1 MLNPKQPSP
10 KPHQWTSRWIL
21 KDGGKN
27 GKWLQSTDPGSQCFW
42 PLFRKVKLGQ
52 RGSNHCKMQKN
63 FNLQIFPY
71 HHAFLLWFDQI
82 LHLFG
87 GLPGLP
93 VPGSQLRPRSEELN
107 EGVGNRKWRRW
118 KQGFWE
124 LRHGSLPFLSGQEI
138 VSTKVLLDKCWY
150 FLVKF
155 KPMLTNYADNK
166 MFISPSWAL
175 LWNDARH
182 VSQEFVMSDISI
194 ISVVITQPSETSPL
208 YLFNNAGK
216 VKPKWHGCTRQKDY
230 KHKKKTNSFQKLSF
244 CQIWLPVWLI
254 GISIFCGCV

>member
-87 GLPGLP
+87 GLP
-93 VPGSQLRPRSEELN
+93 VPGNQLRPRSEELN

-230 KHKKKTNSFQKLSF
+230 KHTKKTNSFQKLSF
-244 CQIWLPVWLI
+244 CQIWLPVGW
-254 GISIFCGCV
+254 

>member
-1 MLNPKQPSP
+1 MGEKTESGY
-10 KPHQWTSRWIL
+10 S
-21 KDGGKN
+21 
-27 GKWLQSTDPGSQCFW
+27 
-42 PLFRKVKLGQ
+42 
-52 RGSNHCKMQKN
+52 
-63 FNLQIFPY
+63 LQILAPNVSGPFSERSSWARGGVTIARCRKTSIYKYSHTIMPFY
-71 HHAFLLWFDQI
+71 CDLIRFCIF
-82 LHLFG
+82 FG

-93 VPGSQLRPRSEELN
+93 VPGNQLRPRSEELN

-155 KPMLTNYADNK
+155 KPMLTNYADSK
-166 MFISPSWAL
+166 RFISPSWAL

-230 KHKKKTNSFQKLSF
+230 KHKKKKTNSFQKWSF
-244 CQIWLPVWLI
+244 CQIWLPVGW
-254 GISIFCGCV
+254 